1 MTEIRSETSLVR
13 SMAWFLGSYL
23 VAVLGYL
30 ALNAIA
36 GRWLGTSDF
45 GYFVVVL
52 TVTGL
57 LAQIGLVGVHRS
69 GLREAARI
77 RGSADVEAVAGLR
90 NGVRA
95 VLLTALPLTALVS
108 AVVTYFVTADE
119 EPTTRL
125 ALAATVGALVVLGGH
140 QKLWANYLRGFGYVR
155 LAGLI
160 EGRSGG
166 ALVAGGQALLLLLG
180 WLLLPGWGL
189 TGALVAVAAGY
200 AVPVLVARRVVGRHW
215 GAAVGE
221 PPKVVRDL
229 RATVSRDWRFVS
241 VQVATYLNVNVE
253 VWVAAAVLS
262 AVDTSMFTAALRL
275 TMLLVLPMTAI
286 QVVFAPAVARLTH
299 QPEQQ
304 ARVQTLLRTGA
315 TIAAS
320 MTLVL
325 WLPMLVAPGFVL
337 EVVYGPGF
345 RDGALVLV
353 LLSVGFI
360 VNVLMGLAGT
370 TLSMAGREGVGA
382 QVQWAGVVLRLLL
395 VAPAALLGGVE
406 ALAVVASAIS
416 ALVFVAMWFR
426 TRQVLGVMTHV
437 TLRPDLRLLRRT
449 AG

>member
-1 MTEIRSETSLVR
+1 MV
-13 SMAWFLGSYL
+13 WFLASYV

-30 ALNAIA
+30 AVNAIA

-45 GYFVVVL
+45 GYLVVVL

-77 RGSADVEAVAGLR
+77 RGNVDRESVATLR

-95 VLLTALPLTALVS
+95 VVLTTLPLTAAASGVATWFL
-108 AVVTYFVTADE
+108 TADE
-119 EPTTRL
+119 DLTPRL
-125 ALAATVGALVVLGGH
+125 VVTVTVCALVVLSGH

-155 LAGLI
+155 LAGLV

-166 ALVAGGQALLLLLG
+166 ALVAGGQAVLLLLG
-180 WLLLPGWGL
+180 WLLVPGWGL
-189 TGALVAVAAGY
+189 AGALGAVAVGFAI
-200 AVPVLVARRVVGRHW
+200 PVLVARQVVRRHW
-215 GAAVGE
+215 SDVVGE
-221 PPKVVRDL
+221 PPHLVRDL
-229 RATVSRDWRFVS
+229 KGTVRRDWRFVS
-241 VQVATYLNVNVE
+241 VQVATYLNVNIE
-253 VWVAAAVLS
+253 MWVAAAVLT
-262 AVDTSMFTAALRL
+262 AVDTSMFSAALRL
-275 TMLLVLPMTAI
+275 AMLLVLPMTAI
-286 QVVFAPAVARLTH
+286 QVVFAPVVARLTH
-299 QPEQQ
+299 QPHQR

-337 EVVYGPGF
+337 EIVYGEGF
-345 RDGALVLV
+345 GEGALVLG
-353 LLSVGFI
+353 LLSLGFI

-370 TLSMAGREGVGA
+370 TLSMAGMEGVGA
-382 QVQWAGVVLRLLL
+382 QVQWAGVVVRLVL
-395 VAPAALLGGVE
+395 VAPAALLGGVV
-406 ALAVVASAIS
+406 ALAVVASGIS

-437 TLRPDLRLLRRT
+437 TMRPDLRMLRRT